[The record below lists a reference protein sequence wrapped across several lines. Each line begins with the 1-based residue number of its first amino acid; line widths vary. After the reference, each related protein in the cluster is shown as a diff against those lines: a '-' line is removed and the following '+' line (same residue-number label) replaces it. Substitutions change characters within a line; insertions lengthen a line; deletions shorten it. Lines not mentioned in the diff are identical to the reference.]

1 MSFFCVDNLAVHRT
15 QYRLSRAFDPWM
27 WNPLRLSLEPV
38 RSANISAQVSI
49 LWCRS
54 TWGLKISVT
63 ITQKLSSAHSRI
75 PAALCPSHVP
85 RPPLESN
92 VCKSPRL
99 SRDREHEFFYPYLVV
114 LRMRMTGALVGNLLN
129 CVQCY
134 ITIPTRLACIIVFS
148 LRSLPTRPSDPLAFP
163 SILISRTLHCRSC
176 NSIWPISR

>member
-1 MSFFCVDNLAVHRT
+1 MRLTTPYQPAVPEPVSGRAKVAFMSFFRVDNLAVHRT

-54 TWGLKISVT
+54 ACQCWGLKISVT

-85 RPPLESN
+85 GHLLSQTSANLPA
-92 VCKSPRL
+92 SPAI
-99 SRDREHEFFYPYLVV
+99 EG
-114 LRMRMTGALVGNLLN
+114 MN
-129 CVQCY
+129 
-134 ITIPTRLACIIVFS
+134 FS
-148 LRSLPTRPSDPLAFP
+148 
-163 SILISRTLHCRSC
+163 TLTSSC
-176 NSIWPISR
+176 CGCE